1 MKWRPLLFTLHR
13 DVGFLCFGL
22 TIVYAVS
29 GIAVNHRHHWDYN
42 YSSNFESQTIGSPA
56 ELLGLEA
63 SSERPGQIAR
73 DQQDALVARIVESVG
88 REEPPRKAFWRGAD
102 RLSLFFGEGNSDVV
116 DYLPSEGKVEHTV
129 KRKRF
134 LIRQFN
140 ELHLNE
146 IRTKWT
152 YVGDAYAALLI
163 FLGLSGVV
171 MVKGRRGLKGRG
183 GLLLAIGIAVPLLV
197 ILLWGR

>member
-1 MKWRPLLFTLHR
+1 MKWRPLLFKLHR

-42 YSSNFESQTIGSPA
+42 YSKNFEARVIGDPA
-56 ELLGLEA
+56 ALLGVEPTGKT
-63 SSERPGQIAR
+63 PGDLAR
-73 DQQDALVARIVESVG
+73 EQQDALVARIVDVVG
-88 REEPPRKAFWRGAD
+88 REELPRKAFWRGAD
-102 RLSLFFGEGNSDVV
+102 RLSLFFGQSNSDVV

-129 KRKRF
+129 KKKRF

-152 YVGDAYAALLI
+152 YVGDAYAALLL
-163 FLGLSGVV
+163 FLGISGVI
-171 MVKGRRGLKGRG
+171 MVRGKRGLKGRG
-183 GLLLAIGIAVPLLV
+183 GILLALGVAVPLVV